1 MSYLITSSFFLYI
14 VNVRNLKQWKKL
26 TYLMPLLFKYSIEKT
41 YYKMKNH
48 IEEHTTNE
56 EL

>member
-1 MSYLITSSFFLYI
+1 
-14 VNVRNLKQWKKL
+14 
-26 TYLMPLLFKYSIEKT
+26 MPLLFKYYIEKT

-48 IEEHTTNE
+48 IKEHTTNE